1 MYFIKSFWSL
11 TVNPPS
17 IPTRHN
23 IENRT
28 SMTHPYSST
37 DKGSEAQRD
46 LFAQELRRNKL
57 KSWDWKCDLKS
68 VLVPHSLPK
77 SCSYDQLFVPSPI
90 LLLFLS
96 VFVIDLAKSCP
107 NLWDPMDCRDPFLYR
122 SFKLGFGE
130 KKNRNE
136 SVWCCNQMP

>member
-57 KSWDWKCDLKS
+57 KSWDWTCDLKS
-68 VLVPHSLPK
+68 VLLPHSLPK
-77 SCSYDQLFVPSPI
+77 SCSYDLLFVPSPI
-90 LLLFLS
+90 LLLFLF
-96 VFVIDLAKSCP
+96 VFVIQSLSHVLIFETP
-107 NLWDPMDCRDPFLYR
+107 WTVGILSFTDPLNWG
-122 SFKLGFGE
+122 LEE
-130 KKNRNE
+130 KKKQK
-136 SVWCCNQMP
+136 WKYWWCNQMP